1 MRGRRL
7 AQIALAAGML
17 VVLWHLA
24 DGAGAARRLVHA
36 EAGWLFAAAVVLM
49 VQTALSGLRWRLT
62 AAQLGIT
69 ISRAE
74 ALREYWLAQAINQ
87 TLPGGVLGDAGRA
100 LRQRGQAGLMAS
112 GQAVVLERLAG
123 QAGLLAVLLAGMGLT
138 WALPGGLDWPGGSG
152 WLLLAGVGAAGA
164 GTAALARA
172 PGRQAVALRRALA
185 APGVWPAQ
193 MAFSLGTALC
203 NVAAFGFCAWAV
215 GAALPV
221 AALGAVVPLILFA
234 MVVPVTISGWGLREG
249 AAAALFP
256 LAGLSAAEGLAASV
270 AFGLVLL
277 ATALPGVVVLVMGRT
292 APVPKP

>member
-1 MRGRRL
+1 MRRRL
-7 AQIALAAGML
+7 AQIAVAAGTL
-17 VVLWHLA
+17 AVLWHLA
-24 DGAGAARRLVHA
+24 DGAGAARRLA
-36 EAGWLFAAAVVLM
+36 QADAGWLVVAAAMLT
-49 VQTALSGLRWRLT
+49 VQTALSALRWRLT

-69 ISRAE
+69 ISRGA
-74 ALREYWLAQAINQ
+74 ALREYWLSQVINQ
-87 TLPGGVLGDAGRA
+87 TLPGGILGDAGRA
-100 LRQRGQAGLMAS
+100 LRQRGQAGLMAA

-123 QAGLLAVLLAGMGLT
+123 QAGLLVVLLAGLGLT
-138 WALPGGLDWPGGSG
+138 WAVPGGLDWPDGSG
-152 WLLLAGVGAAGA
+152 WPLLAGMVAAGA

-172 PGRQAVALRRALA
+172 RGRHAVALQRALA

-193 MAFSLGTALC
+193 VALSLGTALC

-221 AALGAVVPLILFA
+221 AALAAVVPLILFA

-256 LAGLSAAEGLAASV
+256 LAGLSAAEGLAASL

-277 ATALPGVVVLVMGRT
+277 ATALPGVVVLAT
-292 APVPKP
+292 ARAAQVPEP